1 VTDTTTLYLTPQESV
16 HIREHSSDV
25 LEVEGRWAPN
35 ASAPPKHFHPEQ
47 DEAFEVL
54 EGVVR
59 ARIDGVERSF
69 TAGESFAVPRGAVHQ
84 LWNPG
89 DGPARAIWRTTPAG
103 RTAQWFEDLAS
114 LGGTDGLPGPLALG
128 AYLTEYSDVI
138 RLAGPQPLL
147 RPLLATLGAIGRL
160 RGYRPSAVERHGAAL
175 G

>member
-89 DGPARAIWRTTPAG
+89 AGACHLAHHPGGPHRAVVRGPGVPG
-103 RTAQWFEDLAS
+103 RN
-114 LGGTDGLPGPLALG
+114 G
-128 AYLTEYSDVI
+128 
-138 RLAGPQPLL
+138 RLAGTA
-147 RPLLATLGAIGRL
+147 RPGRL
-160 RGYRPSAVERHGAAL
+160 PD
-175 G
+175 